1 MFGERESESPRVPS
15 PWDPFLPSPPNGSV
29 SPPHL
34 SALHNGIP
42 KLVPEVEEVNICVL
56 SAWPTKTYIVLPG

>member
-1 MFGERESESPRVPS
+1 MFGEHESESPRVPS

-42 KLVPEVEEVNICVL
+42 KLVPEVEEVNICAL
-56 SAWPTKTYIVLPG
+56 SA